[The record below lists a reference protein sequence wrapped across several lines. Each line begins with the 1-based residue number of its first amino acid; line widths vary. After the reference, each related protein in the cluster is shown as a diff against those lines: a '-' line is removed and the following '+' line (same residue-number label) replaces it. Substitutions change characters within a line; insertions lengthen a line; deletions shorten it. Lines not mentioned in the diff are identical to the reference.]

1 MKNKRKILAVA
12 AAIVIVAAVAVIL
25 WILPRGE
32 RLVLSDRDN
41 GRVYAR
47 YAVSDGDV
55 FSVTFVHSVNK
66 TPVSDVYEVR
76 NGSMVLTGTVY
87 YSFGAGVPDE
97 LTEGETLTI
106 REDGAMVV
114 TGMDQDLNGVVYAVG
129 TVSDHVL
136 EIGGEHIS
144 LRDLCGRNAKVS
156 FTVRG

>member
-97 LTEGETLTI
+97 LKDGETLTI

-136 EIGGEHIS
+136 EIGGEQIS

>member
-97 LTEGETLTI
+97 LNEGETLTI

-136 EIGGEHIS
+136 EIGGEQIS

>member
-97 LTEGETLTI
+97 LNEGETLTI

-136 EIGGEHIS
+136 EICGEQIS

>member
-1 MKNKRKILAVA
+1 MNSRIKRLAVA
-12 AAIVIVAAVAVIL
+12 AALVIVAAVAVIL

-97 LTEGETLTI
+97 LNEGETLTI

-136 EIGGEHIS
+136 EICGEQIS

>member
-1 MKNKRKILAVA
+1 MA

-41 GRVYAR
+41 GSVYAR

-97 LTEGETLTI
+97 LNEGETLTI

-136 EIGGEHIS
+136 EICGEQIS

>member
-1 MKNKRKILAVA
+1 MA

-97 LTEGETLTI
+97 LNEGETLTI

-136 EIGGEHIS
+136 EIGGEQIS